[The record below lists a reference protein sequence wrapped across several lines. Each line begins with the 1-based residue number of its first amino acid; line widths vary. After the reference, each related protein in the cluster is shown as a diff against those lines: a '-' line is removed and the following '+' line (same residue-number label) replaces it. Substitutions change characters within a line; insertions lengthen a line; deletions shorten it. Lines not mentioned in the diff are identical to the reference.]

1 MIPRTCSGTD
11 SGGWMRPSRPH
22 GAPSRCRSSRLR
34 CCTGVGISPISA
46 SRQSSSRPRQAHC
59 ATRTIS
65 PRNGAP
71 RETNSG
77 LGTPLPTASQDRRDT
92 HRRRRIVRPHRRR
105 ANTSRT
111 NCEDSWQPLDP
122 NADDG
127 SSEFSWADGLTPKG
141 LENAPGRT
149 VACTRAR
156 ARRAR
161 TTYAYLIVDRLH
173 DHSAA
178 YVNIASRSCIRAMW
192 SLIQSA
198 STMLSVSQFRLPQ
211 IQP

>member
-59 ATRTIS
+59 ATRTFRQGMAHRARRTRAWGRHY
-65 PRNGAP
+65 PQ
-71 RETNSG
+71 
-77 LGTPLPTASQDRRDT
+77 LPQDRRDA

-141 LENAPGRT
+141 LENAPPSDGGMYKGQSPPSENHIR
-149 VACTRAR
+149 VSH
-156 ARRAR
+156 RR
-161 TTYAYLIVDRLH
+161 
-173 DHSAA
+173 
-178 YVNIASRSCIRAMW
+178 
-192 SLIQSA
+192 
-198 STMLSVSQFRLPQ
+198 
-211 IQP
+211 